1 MKPFE
6 CSENGV
12 DRLGLFRIGKYPV
25 FRRNVLRPV
34 VILLEAL
41 RDCRHIPTGSEYA
54 ALVDTH
60 IPPVCLII
68 EVVLNVLRYVD
79 SPKLVGVK
87 TAQPFIIGN
96 IRVKAVKVKVLR
108 QFIKSFTLLVW
119 FPKTRAA
126 SKVSSPPLSRT
137 SSRAWPSSFSS
148 SMFSHS

>member
-6 CSENGV
+6 CGENGV

-60 IPPVCLII
+60 IPSVCFII
-68 EVVLNVLRYVD
+68 EVVLN
-79 SPKLVGVK
+79 
-87 TAQPFIIGN
+87 F
-96 IRVKAVKVKVLR
+96 
-108 QFIKSFTLLVW
+108 KSCQTL
-119 FPKTRAA
+119 A
-126 SKVSSPPLSRT
+126 
-137 SSRAWPSSFSS
+137 
-148 SMFSHS
+148 M

>member
-1 MKPFE
+1 MVCTSFMLRAMLARSLTVLHGKAPPCPFRSGRGFLKPFE

-60 IPPVCLII
+60 IPPVCFII
-68 EVVLNVLRYVD
+68 EVVLNVLRYLD
-79 SPKLVGVK
+79 GPQLVGVK

-96 IRVKAVKVKVLR
+96 IRVKR
-108 QFIKSFTLLVW
+108 
-119 FPKTRAA
+119 
-126 SKVSSPPLSRT
+126 
-137 SSRAWPSSFSS
+137 
-148 SMFSHS
+148 

>member
-1 MKPFE
+1 MKSFE
-6 CSENGV
+6 CGENGV
-12 DRLGLFRIGKYPV
+12 DRLGLFGIGKYPV
-25 FRRNVLRPV
+25 FRRDVLRSV

-54 ALVDTH
+54 AFVDTH

-96 IRVKAVKVKVLR
+96 IRVKR
-108 QFIKSFTLLVW
+108 
-119 FPKTRAA
+119 
-126 SKVSSPPLSRT
+126 
-137 SSRAWPSSFSS
+137 
-148 SMFSHS
+148 

>member
-1 MKPFE
+1 MGRPRLVLFRSGWGFLKPFE

-60 IPPVCLII
+60 IPSVCFII
-68 EVVLNVLRYVD
+68 EVVLN
-79 SPKLVGVK
+79 
-87 TAQPFIIGN
+87 F
-96 IRVKAVKVKVLR
+96 
-108 QFIKSFTLLVW
+108 KSCQTL
-119 FPKTRAA
+119 A
-126 SKVSSPPLSRT
+126 
-137 SSRAWPSSFSS
+137 
-148 SMFSHS
+148 M

>member
-1 MKPFE
+1 MGRPRLVLFRSGRGFLKPFE

-108 QFIKSFTLLVW
+108 QVYQILLYIVN
-119 FPKTRAA
+119 
-126 SKVSSPPLSRT
+126 
-137 SSRAWPSSFSS
+137 
-148 SMFSHS
+148 